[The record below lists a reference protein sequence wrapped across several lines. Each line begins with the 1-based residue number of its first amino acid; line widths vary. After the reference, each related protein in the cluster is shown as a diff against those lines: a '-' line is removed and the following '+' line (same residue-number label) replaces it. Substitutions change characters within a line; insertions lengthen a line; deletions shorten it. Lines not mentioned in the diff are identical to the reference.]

1 MKKFISAVSAAVM
14 VMTSATAVDISDG
27 KAEAADEMIKIMC
40 IGDSI
45 TDGYVNDYLGS
56 YRKFIYHNLTEKGYS
71 VDMVGSK
78 SSGGWTPEYTDSAT
92 GESFT
97 FDNDYTGYSG
107 YSIQNYSGRSG
118 IYELLQETDCLR
130 GESPDIVTLQIG
142 TNDMIDNHEMD
153 TAVDRLEVV
162 VDYILENIPADST
175 LFLSTIPNV
184 DPNRSDVYSWFGN
197 YRHSADWQT
206 QYSDEEA
213 EAAIMQT
220 IADYN
225 ADIAALVEKKQTQG
239 RNVYLSDAPG
249 AIADVKTQLFDG
261 VHPNNDG
268 YRAMGD
274 SWTAILEEYLTGNM
288 PSYPPVTTTATT
300 TSTTTTTTSTTTT
313 STTTTTTAT
322 TAAAPETTSTS
333 TASTA
338 ATVPQPAATTAV
350 TTSAPA
356 EDEKVNISDMVR
368 LARYLNGLAV
378 EGYLPDNSKCDMNK
392 DGRLDAFD
400 LALMR
405 RELTSVAQKLVEING
420 EGYRS
425 PSTESDNIVINSP
438 EDLEEK
444 KIIVSS
450 GISASQTQMGGGN
463 TDSGGIDW
471 TEGGTIS

>member
-1 MKKFISAVSAAVM
+1 MKKFISAISAAAVVM
-14 VMTSATAVDISDG
+14 ASATAVNISDER
-27 KAEAADEMIKIMC
+27 AEAADEMVKIMC

-71 VDMVGSK
+71 IDMVGSK

-107 YSIQNYSGRSG
+107 YSIQNYSGRPG
-118 IYELLQETDCLR
+118 IYEVLQETSCLQN
-130 GESPDIVTLQIG
+130 EAPDIVTLQIG

-162 VDYILENIPADST
+162 VDYILDNIPEDSA

-213 EAAIMQT
+213 EAAIIQT

-225 ADIAALVEKKQTQG
+225 ADIAALAAKKQDQG
-239 RNVYLSDAPG
+239 RNVYLSEAPS
-249 AIADVKTQLFDG
+249 AITDVKTQLFDG
-261 VHPNNDG
+261 VHPNNIG
-268 YRAMGD
+268 YKAMGD
-274 SWTAILEEYLTGNM
+274 SWTAIIEGYLNGNIHVD
-288 PSYPPVTTTATT
+288 PPVTTTAATAMTT
-300 TSTTTTTTSTTTT
+300 TAATSAPASITTVPETVYATESTAAV
-313 STTTTTTAT
+313 TTTTA
-322 TAAAPETTSTS
+322 P
-333 TASTA
+333 
-338 ATVPQPAATTAV
+338 V
-350 TTSAPA
+350 

-368 LARYLNGLAV
+368 LARYLNGLSV
-378 EGYLPDNSKCDMNK
+378 EGCLPDSGRCDMNK

-400 LALMR
+400 LVLMR
-405 RELTSVAQKLVEING
+405 QELTDTAKKLIEVNG
-420 EGYRS
+420 EGYKS
-425 PSTESDNIVINSP
+425 PTTEGDNIVINSP

-444 KIIVSS
+444 RVLVSS
-450 GISASQTQMGGGN
+450 GIAASQTQTGGG
-463 TDSGGIDW
+463 TVDPDDIDW
-471 TEGGTIS
+471 TEGGSFT

>member
-1 MKKFISAVSAAVM
+1 MKKIISAVSAAAVLL
-14 VMTSATAVDISDG
+14 TSATSVNVSDE
-27 KAEAADEMIKIMC
+27 KAEAAGDMIKIMC

-92 GESFT
+92 GESFA

-118 IYELLQETDCLR
+118 IYEVLRETGCLIS
-130 GESPDIVTLQIG
+130 EAPDIVTLQIG

-153 TAVDRLEVV
+153 TAADRLEVV

-175 LFLSTIPNV
+175 LFVSTIPNV

-225 ADIAALVEKKQTQG
+225 ADIAALAAKKRSEG
-239 RNVYLSDAPG
+239 KNVYLSEAPA
-249 AIADVKTQLFDG
+249 AITDVKTQLFDG

-274 SWTAILEEYLTGNM
+274 SWTAIIEEYLSGSVHVDPPVTTT
-288 PSYPPVTTTATT
+288 STAPVTTTATV
-300 TSTTTTTTSTTTT
+300 TSTTAASTPTTTAKPITTTVSEPAPTSPATTTTTST
-313 STTTTTTAT
+313 
-322 TAAAPETTSTS
+322 PVE
-333 TASTA
+333 
-338 ATVPQPAATTAV
+338 
-350 TTSAPA
+350 
-356 EDEKVNISDMVR
+356 EERVNISDMVR
-368 LARYLNGLAV
+368 LARYLNGLAI
-378 EGYLPDNSKCDMNK
+378 EGYLPDSRKCDLNK

-400 LALMR
+400 LVLMR
-405 RELTSVAQKLVEING
+405 RELTDISKKLIEING
-420 EGYRS
+420 EGYKY
-425 PSTESDNIVINSP
+425 PTTAGDNLVINSP

-450 GISASQTQMGGGN
+450 GINASQVQMGGGD
-463 TDSGGIDW
+463 TDIGDIDW
-471 TEGGTIS
+471 TEGGTFS

>member
-1 MKKFISAVSAAVM
+1 MLFRLLRRIRMKKIISAVSAAAVALA
-14 VMTSATAVDISDG
+14 SAAAVDISVERS
-27 KAEAADEMIKIMC
+27 EAADEMIKIMC

-71 VDMVGSK
+71 IDMVGSK

-118 IYELLQETDCLR
+118 IYEVLKETGCLR
-130 GESPDIVTLQIG
+130 SEAPDIVTLQIG

-175 LFLSTIPNV
+175 LFISTIPDV
-184 DPNRSDVYSWFGN
+184 DPNRSSVYDWFGN

-225 ADIAALVEKKQTQG
+225 ADIAALAAKKQDQG
-239 RNVYLSDAPG
+239 KNVYLSQAPG
-249 AIADVKTQLFDG
+249 AITDVKTQLFDG

-268 YRAMGD
+268 YKAMGD
-274 SWTAILEEYLTGNM
+274 SWTAIIEEYLNGNIHAD
-288 PSYPPVTTTATT
+288 PPVTTTAAPVTAATT
-300 TSTTTTTTSTTTT
+300 VTSAA
-313 STTTTTTAT
+313 TTTAPVT
-322 TAAAPETTSTS
+322 

-338 ATVPQPAATTAV
+338 PAPV
-350 TTSAPA
+350 
-356 EDEKVNISDMVR
+356 EDDKINISDMVK
-368 LARYLNGLAV
+368 LARYLNGLAI
-378 EGYLPDNSKCDMNK
+378 ENYLPDSGKCDMNK

-400 LALMR
+400 LVLMR
-405 RELTSVAQKLVEING
+405 RELTGAAEKLIQING
-420 EGYRS
+420 EGYKS
-425 PSTESDNIVINSP
+425 PTTEGDNIIINSP

-444 KIIVSS
+444 TIVVSS
-450 GISASQTQMGGGN
+450 GISGSQIQSGGGN
-463 TDSGGIDW
+463 TDIEDIGW
-471 TEGGTIS
+471 TDLGTIS

>member
-1 MKKFISAVSAAVM
+1 MKKIISAVSAAAM
-14 VMTSATAVDISDG
+14 VFSSAAAVNISDG

-45 TDGYVNDYLGS
+45 TDGYTNDYVGS

-71 VDMVGSK
+71 IDMVGSK

-92 GESFT
+92 GESFS

-118 IYELLQETDCLR
+118 IYEVLQETGCLQ
-130 GESPDIVTLQIG
+130 STAPDIVTLQIG

-162 VDYILENIPADST
+162 VDYILDNIPADST

-213 EAAIMQT
+213 EAAVVQT

-225 ADIAALVEKKQTQG
+225 ADIAALAEKKQAQG
-239 RNVYLSDAPG
+239 RNVYLSEAPG
-249 AIADVKTQLFDG
+249 AITDVKNQLFDG
-261 VHPNNDG
+261 VHPNNIG
-268 YRAMGD
+268 YKAMGD
-274 SWTAILEEYLTGNM
+274 SWTAIIEEYLNGSA
-288 PSYPPVTTTATT
+288 PIEPPVTTVSEPVT
-300 TSTTTTTTSTTTT
+300 TTTTTTSATTTTASAAAPTTEVTTTT
-313 STTTTTTAT
+313 S
-322 TAAAPETTSTS
+322 APVIDDRIE
-333 TASTA
+333 
-338 ATVPQPAATTAV
+338 
-350 TTSAPA
+350 
-356 EDEKVNISDMVR
+356 ISDMVK
-368 LARYLNGLAV
+368 LARYLNGLSV
-378 EGYLPDNSKCDMNK
+378 EGCLPDSGKCDMNK
-392 DGRLDAFD
+392 DGRLDAYD
-400 LALMR
+400 LVLMR
-405 RELTSVAQKLVEING
+405 RKLTNIAEKLIEING
-420 EGYRS
+420 DGYKL

-444 KIIVSS
+444 KVLVSS
-450 GISASQTQMGGGN
+450 GIAASQTQMGGGAVEP
-463 TDSGGIDW
+463 GGIDW
-471 TEGGTIS
+471 TEGGIIS